1 MLKCQ
6 EIKQNSN
13 KAFTY
18 SNEGSEGGKVRLK
31 ALLVKKEKE
40 NARYNPG
47 KWILSLNDNGLNT
60 LIKN

>member
-1 MLKCQ
+1 M
-6 EIKQNSN
+6 
-13 KAFTY
+13 
-18 SNEGSEGGKVRLK
+18 RLK